1 MAWTEW
7 CPLESRN
14 LFGGIISMFDKL
26 EDILNRFNEIEEE
39 MMNPDIMNDQNKYR
53 NLRKE
58 HADLTDIVEKYKEYK
73 ENQNSIEESL
83 MMLDEETDEEI
94 RELAKE
100 ELNTCKL
107 NVTKIEEELKI
118 LLLPKDPN
126 DDKNVIVEIR
136 GGAGGDEAA
145 LFAAQLYR
153 MYVMYA
159 ERNRWKIDMMN
170 VNENGIG
177 GFKEVIFMIN
187 GQGAYS
193 KLKYES
199 GVHRVQRVPVT
210 ESGGRIHT
218 STATVAIMPEAEEVD
233 VYLDLNDC
241 KFDVFRSSGNGG
253 QCVNTT
259 DSAVRLTHI
268 PTGIVI
274 SCQDEKSQLKNKDKA
289 IRVLRSKLYELELE
303 KAQSAEAEARK
314 SQVGTGDRSEKIRTY
329 NFPQGRVT
337 DHRIKLTVHQID
349 DVMNGDLQE
358 IIDSLIAADQA
369 AKLSNMQGE

>member
-1 MAWTEW
+1 
-7 CPLESRN
+7 
-14 LFGGIISMFDKL
+14 MFDRL
-26 EDILNRFNEIEEE
+26 EDILIKFQEIEAEL
-39 MMNPDIMNDQNKYR
+39 MNPDIVNDQIRYR
-53 NLRKE
+53 KLRKE
-58 HADLTDIVEKYKEYK
+58 QSDLTSIAEKYMEYK
-73 ENQNSIEESL
+73 ATQNSIEESL
-83 MMLDEETDEEI
+83 IMLEGETDEEI
-94 RELAKE
+94 REMVKE
-100 ELNTCKL
+100 ELSECKL
-107 NVTKIEEELKI
+107 KITDIEEELKI

-145 LFAAQLYR
+145 LFAAELYR

-159 ERNRWKIDMMN
+159 ERAHWKIDMMN
-170 VNENGIG
+170 VNENGLG

-187 GQGAYS
+187 GKGAYS

-210 ESGGRIHT
+210 ESSGRIHT
-218 STATVAIMPEAEEVD
+218 STATVAIMAEAEDVD
-233 VYLDLNDC
+233 VAIDMNDC

-289 IRVLRSKLYELELE
+289 LKVLRSRLYDLELE
-303 KAQSAEAEARK
+303 KAQSAEADARK

-337 DHRIKLTVHQID
+337 DHRIKLTVHQLD
-349 DVMNGDLQE
+349 AVMNGDLQE
-358 IIDSLIAADQA
+358 IIDSLTAADQA
-369 AKLSNMQGE
+369 AKLSNMQGED

>member
-1 MAWTEW
+1 
-7 CPLESRN
+7 
-14 LFGGIISMFDKL
+14 MFDKL
-26 EDILNRFNEIEEE
+26 EDLLSRFQELEEE
-39 MMNPDIMNDQNKYR
+39 MMNPGIMNDQNRYR
-53 NLRKE
+53 NIRKE
-58 HADLTDIVEKYKEYK
+58 HSDLTDIVEKYKEYK
-73 ENQNSIEESL
+73 AAQNSIEESL
-83 MMLDEETDEEI
+83 AMLEEESDEEI

-100 ELNTCKL
+100 ELSSCKQQ
-107 NVTKIEEELKI
+107 VVKIEEELKI

-145 LFAAQLYR
+145 LFAAELYR
-153 MYVMYA
+153 MYVMYS

-170 VNENGIG
+170 LNENGIG

-187 GQGAYS
+187 GKGAYS

-233 VYLDLNDC
+233 VELDLNDC

-274 SCQDEKSQLKNKDKA
+274 SCQDGKSQLKNKDKA
-289 IRVLRSKLYELELE
+289 ISVLRSKLYEIEIE
-303 KAQSAEAEARK
+303 KAQSMEAEARK

-337 DHRIKLTVHQID
+337 DHRIKLTIHQLGE
-349 DVMNGDLQE
+349 VMNGDLQE

-369 AKLSNMQGE
+369 AKLSNLQEG